1 MASGFPD
8 WQIRAFTSAENS
20 EQLRVVAGPGE
31 ATTSFTQQVKS
42 VLIYN
47 DGVNPVHINFDA
59 AATLL
64 NMILPSKSWFV
75 ADLQVTDIHTICA
88 VGHSATVYILGT
100 Y

>member
-8 WQIRAFTSAENS
+8 WQIRAFTSAENF
-20 EQLRVVAGPGE
+20 EQLRVVAAAVE
-31 ATTSFTQQVKS
+31 ATTSFAQQVKS

-47 DGVNPVHINFDA
+47 DGANPVHINFDA
-59 AATLL
+59 VATLL
-64 NMILPSKSWFV
+64 NMRLPAKSWFT

-88 VGHSATVYILGT
+88 AGETGTCFILGT